1 MKRNDLLDDFD
12 FGDEAR
18 DGEPLDEEA
27 LTLDPDADSV
37 VVGKYYD
44 QLEANMH
51 AARLR
56 SEGIPCFIANAFS
69 QSMLPNTQSYVSL
82 RVRAEDRDAATEI
95 LTDLIMEQGRSQ
107 QQPAPSS
114 FWLENGLLFGLLAI
128 IILFLLVSAYLNLG

>member
-12 FGDEAR
+12 FDDQLPDEEAS
-18 DGEPLDEEA
+18 GEEA
-27 LTLDPDADSV
+27 LTLDPDTESV

-69 QSMLPNTQSYVSL
+69 QSMLPDTQSYVSL
-82 RVRAEDRDAATEI
+82 RVRAEDRDAAAEI
-95 LTDLIMEQGRSQ
+95 LTDLATEQRQVQ
-107 QQPAPSS
+107 QQPASS
-114 FWLENGLLFGLLAI
+114 PFWLENGLLIGVLLLILISLI
-128 IILFLLVSAYLNLG
+128 ISVYF